1 MNFKDNE
8 KGTIRLTGLQQ
19 RFFAIFEKFSRDH
32 GSSNFVDDAHW
43 MHLYCLRK
51 SASIASG
58 TAFISKNRLS
68 NVRLK
73 HFNIDLGAQIFLAC
87 SDTSRLRILT
97 LIMINGEMCISDLE
111 HILDFTQAKTSRH
124 LIYLKNSGILSSRKM
139 NQWVFYQI
147 KEEVQDILKQMLEFI
162 RRDPALQ
169 KDQQIFQTLFTNR
182 ELALNKLHM
191 RPLGHH
197 LSTK

>member
-1 MNFKDNE
+1 
-8 KGTIRLTGLQQ
+8 
-19 RFFAIFEKFSRDH
+19 
-32 GSSNFVDDAHW
+32 
-43 MHLYCLRK
+43 
-51 SASIASG
+51 
-58 TAFISKNRLS
+58 
-68 NVRLK
+68 VRLK

-97 LIMINGEMCISDLE
+97 LIMVNGEMCISDLE
-111 HILDFTQAKTSRH
+111 RILDFTQAKTSRH
-124 LIYLKNSGILSSRKM
+124 LIYLKNSGILTSRKL

-169 KDQQIFQTLFTNR
+169 KDQQIFQNLFTNR
-182 ELALNKLHM
+182 ELALNKLHI

-197 LSTK
+197 ISTK